1 MSTTDGGSITLET
14 AFSLGT
20 LVVNKS
26 GAVAS
31 WGDPTDLEVREILR
45 LLSFDILWSSQ
56 KHF

>member
-26 GAVAS
+26 GAVACMCPPGTHYKPG
-31 WGDPTDLEVREILR
+31 WGLEPP
-45 LLSFDILWSSQ
+45 S
-56 KHF
+56 